1 MKKQSIANRKTLDKI
16 EKEDP
21 KRFEEIKRVRK
32 IRSAISALRLYA
44 NENELKETISN
55 ANQVLNFLKNNSNL
69 SGNEL
74 KKLRLQTFKKKRG
87 RPKREK

>member
-1 MKKQSIANRKTLDKI
+1 MKKKSIAIRKPLDKI

-21 KRFEEIKRVRK
+21 ERFEEIKRARK

-44 NENELKETISN
+44 NETELKETISN

>member
-1 MKKQSIANRKTLDKI
+1 MKKQSIANRKSLDKLF
-16 EKEDP
+16 KDNP
-21 KRFEEIKRVRK
+21 AKFEETKRRQR
-32 IRSAISALRLYA
+32 ISSAVSALRLYA
-44 NENELKETISN
+44 TEVELQQTQRDLLKV
-55 ANQVLNFLKNNSNL
+55 QNFLKNNSNL

>member
-21 KRFEEIKRVRK
+21 ERFEEIKRARK

-87 RPKREK
+87 RPKQDK